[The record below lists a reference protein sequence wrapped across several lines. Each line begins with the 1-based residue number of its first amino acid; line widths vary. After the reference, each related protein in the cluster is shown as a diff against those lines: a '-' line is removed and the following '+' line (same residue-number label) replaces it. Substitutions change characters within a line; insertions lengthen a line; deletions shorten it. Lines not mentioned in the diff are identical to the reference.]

1 MKMIQKSLLACTA
14 LIGFAV
20 AAPATVIVDNTWP
33 SGVYTNWNL
42 PLESPWYYN
51 SSTTNLYMGAVT
63 NALILT
69 NYDEASPTL
78 VTGTRYFWTYFTTN
92 ATDLTLPLS
101 YTNPISGD
109 TNAVYGYPVDF
120 EVGQMLTVT
129 LTFSPSGVIVDSGT
143 KGLRFGL
150 MSYGTNT
157 PQGRADRSTANISK
171 SGTNVSGYS
180 VELPLFA
187 NLTNNNMF
195 SFRVRTNL
203 SGISDSID
211 PLGKNTVFSSL
222 GGGPSLTN
230 VAGFLA
236 DSNYTFQFSI
246 SRYPT
251 ANMVSANISGPLAGV
266 AQTNFSRAYMDT
278 SGSNYFQFDAFLMRV
293 DSSSLVADQLILKEF
308 KVETTQLPPFSIT
321 SASFID
327 PNDFKLVWTSLSGQK
342 YRIDSKSDLGAAS
355 WTSNDTVVA
364 TGNTTSWTN
373 SGVGSISQQFYRV
386 VNTP

>member
-1 MKMIQKSLLACTA
+1 
-14 LIGFAV
+14 
-20 AAPATVIVDNTWP
+20 
-33 SGVYTNWNL
+33 
-42 PLESPWYYN
+42 
-51 SSTTNLYMGAVT
+51 
-63 NALILT
+63 
-69 NYDEASPTL
+69 
-78 VTGTRYFWTYFTTN
+78 
-92 ATDLTLPLS
+92 
-101 YTNPISGD
+101 
-109 TNAVYGYPVDF
+109 
-120 EVGQMLTVT
+120 
-129 LTFSPSGVIVDSGT
+129 
-143 KGLRFGL
+143 

-308 KVETTQLPPFSIT
+308 KIETTQLPPFSIT

-327 PNDFKLVWTSLSGQK
+327 PNGFKLVWTSLSGQK